1 MSITHRIRNISKSG
15 FIRSVA
21 VLVGGTAFAQALTVL
36 ALPLL
41 TRLYTPEDFGVL
53 AVYAA
58 ALSII
63 SVIACLRF
71 EIAIPLPEKDTDAA
85 ALLILALCSSALFGV
100 LTAIILALWP
110 DTITEWARLTALR
123 PYLWLV
129 PLGVWLASSY
139 AAVQYWATRKKN
151 FTDIAK
157 TRMAQSL
164 FSVGTQAGMGL
175 AGITP
180 FGLLLGQLLNSGAGI
195 VGLFRKAWCQDQ
207 AVIRSVDY
215 QSLKRNFREYERLPK
230 YSVPEAFANNAAIQV
245 PVIIIASM
253 AIGAEAGYLL
263 LATRLMSVPL
273 GLIGGAISQVFLS
286 QAPTERRGGNLGAFT
301 AKINAN
307 LAKIG
312 VGPLLFSGI
321 IATSVFPLVF
331 GNDWVRA
338 GELLG
343 WMTPWFIM
351 QLLSS
356 PISMVLHVTD
366 NQKTAF
372 ILQIFG
378 LILRVS
384 MVLFATLFL
393 PNMVS
398 EVYAI
403 SGFLFYFFYY
413 LVILKVSSFD
423 FVLFFSESK
432 KIFFIV
438 VFWITTGFF
447 VKYFINVFNGSHF

>member
-164 FSVGTQAGMGL
+164 FGVGTQAGMGL

-180 FGLLLGQLLNSGAGI
+180 FGLLLGQLLNSGAGV
-195 VGLFRKAWCQDQ
+195 VGLFRKAWHEDQ
-207 AVIRSVDY
+207 KIIRSVDY
-215 QSLKRNFREYERLPK
+215 QDLKRNFVEYEKYPK
-230 YSVPEAFANNAAIQV
+230 YSTLDALANNIGIHV
-245 PVIIIASM
+245 PVILIASW

-263 LATRLMSVPL
+263 LALRVISIPM
-273 GLIGGAISQVFLS
+273 GLIGGAISQVYLS
-286 QAPTERRGGNLGAFT
+286 NAAKEYKENNLDKFT
-301 AKINAN
+301 IKIIDG
-307 LAKIG
+307 LMK
-312 VGPLLFSGI
+312 VGFGPLIFMGIISPLLFPLIFGHDWQRAGI
-321 IATSVFPLVF
+321 IMA
-331 GNDWVRA
+331 
-338 GELLG
+338 
-343 WMTPWFIM
+343 WMVPWMIFQFIA
-351 QLLSS
+351 S
-356 PISMVLHVTD
+356 PISMSMHVK
-366 NQKTAF
+366 NKQKE
-372 ILQIFG
+372 L
-378 LILRVS
+378 LILTLIGFLLRVGF
-384 MVLFATLFL
+384 VFL
-393 PNMVS
+393 AYVFFKEMMS
-398 EVYAI
+398 EFYSI
-403 SGFLFYFFYY
+403 SGFVFYFLCCAVFLKNVRVGLNEVVRVFFGNVLIIFSWVFLGIIFYM
-413 LVILKVSSFD
+413 ILD
-423 FVLFFSESK
+423 
-432 KIFFIV
+432 
-438 VFWITTGFF
+438 WFF
-447 VKYFINVFNGSHF
+447 V